1 MSPSSRGA
9 PGTGINIASMEQS
22 QPINQGPNRNV
33 IGQNEIL
40 ELNQMDMDENIRVA
54 AHATAEL
61 QRIQSESLT
70 DDEFD
75 DSANQMNNYQIA
87 NQLLEE
93 GGSVP
98 SRSRQM
104 QSSVPVPSS
113 GGSGTSNSINVAG
126 AQAGVNR

>member
-1 MSPSSRGA
+1 
-9 PGTGINIASMEQS
+9 
-22 QPINQGPNRNV
+22 
-33 IGQNEIL
+33 
-40 ELNQMDMDENIRVA
+40 MDENIRDA
-54 AHATAEL
+54 AHTIEVM
-61 QRIQSESLT
+61 QRIQTDTFQEELT

-75 DSANQMNNYQIA
+75 DPANQVNNYQNA

-113 GGSGTSNSINVAG
+113 GGSGTSNSINVTG